1 MIYIVTYD
9 LSQPGQNY
17 DKLLNLI
24 KEEINWARLG
34 GSSYLVESNS
44 TSVELRDKYKTDL
57 DSNDQLYVGAVSRP
71 AAWIGMPDDVTEW
84 IKKKL

>member
-24 KEEINWARLG
+24 KAEMDWARLG

-44 TSVELRDKYKTDL
+44 TAVALRDKYKAAL
-57 DSNDQLYVGAVSRP
+57 DSNDQLYVGAVSSP
-71 AAWIGMPDDVTEW
+71 AAWTGMPNDVTEW

>member
-34 GSSYLVESNS
+34 E
-44 TSVELRDKYKTDL
+44 
-57 DSNDQLYVGAVSRP
+57 
-71 AAWIGMPDDVTEW
+71 IGRAHV
-84 IKKKL
+84 

>member
-17 DKLLNLI
+17 DK
-24 KEEINWARLG
+24 
-34 GSSYLVESNS
+34 
-44 TSVELRDKYKTDL
+44 YKTAL

>member
-24 KEEINWARLG
+24 SASISLTLFN
-34 GSSYLVESNS
+34 
-44 TSVELRDKYKTDL
+44 
-57 DSNDQLYVGAVSRP
+57 
-71 AAWIGMPDDVTEW
+71 
-84 IKKKL
+84 